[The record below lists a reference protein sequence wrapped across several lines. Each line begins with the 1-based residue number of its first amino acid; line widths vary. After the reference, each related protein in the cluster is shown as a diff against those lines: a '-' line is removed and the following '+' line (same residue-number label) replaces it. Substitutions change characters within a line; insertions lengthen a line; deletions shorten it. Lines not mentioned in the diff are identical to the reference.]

1 MEKDSLEIIES
12 KLAKLPLPSVP
23 FELRQA
29 VLSHVHREL
38 ATARWDRRF
47 GRATIMLLVLGVGM
61 NASVGLPWPPPA
73 TRQQNQL
80 VHDRSRESLVETAVN
95 VAEATDASTASRFAR
110 HLAEVA
116 GWTLTDDEL
125 LTIDAAIQRKS
136 VHAISNR
143 GKG

>member
-1 MEKDSLEIIES
+1 MEKDSIENIEA
-12 KLAKLPLPSVP
+12 KLAQLPIPSAP

-38 ATARWDRRF
+38 ATARWDRRL
-47 GRATIMLLVLGVGM
+47 GRATMVLLILGVGL
-61 NASVGLPWPPPA
+61 NASGGLHWPQPA
-73 TRQQNQL
+73 TRQRNQL

-110 HLAEVA
+110 HLAAVA

-143 GKG
+143 KG